1 MNENIK
7 LEAWRQRMK
16 QFHRETQQGL
26 GGFAASVIRVEDFP
40 ALSQSND
47 RDAGAFTNAVIRWG
61 MMLESGTWQLCLACD
76 YEFRSARFA
85 RAFVF
90 MQPLCQDPTMGMI
103 VGVCDECSDKDDD
116 ELLEIAY
123 QACKEMGLAKGKME
137 VGSG

>member
-1 MNENIK
+1 MNDNIK

-16 QFHRETQQGL
+16 QFHRETRQGL

-40 ALSQSND
+40 ALSRSND
-47 RDAGAFTNAVIRWG
+47 RDAGALTNAVIRWG

-103 VGVCDECSDKDDD
+103 VGVCDECSDKDDS

-123 QACKEMGLAKGKME
+123 QGCKEMGLAKGKME